1 MAISAVDLSE
11 TFSSIV
17 ENTGRSVVRV
27 EGARRRPVSGIAW
40 SEKHVVTAAHGVD
53 GDRAIVSAD
62 GKDVEARVVGRD
74 ESTDV
79 ALLEVGD
86 AFPAARFEDGVALK
100 VGQVVLLLARPG
112 ETVRATSG
120 IVSALGKKP
129 WRAGRRGGEIDRY
142 LEADAPHQP
151 GFSGGPLVGL
161 GGGVLGMTTSGL
173 VRGTSLTIPTATL
186 QRVVG
191 QLAAHGKVRRSY
203 LGLSMQPVQLPD
215 PVREATHEEVGL
227 LVVAVEDG
235 GPAAQAGVQYGDTL
249 LHLGDDSVK
258 TLHDLYAWLRQDRGG
273 QQVPVK
279 LYRNG
284 QVQTLQVTLGAK

>member
-1 MAISAVDLSE
+1 MAISAIDLSD

-17 ENTGRSVVRV
+17 ENTGKSVVRV
-27 EGARRRPVSGIAW
+27 EGSRRRPTSGIVW
-40 SEKHVVTAAHGVD
+40 SEKYVVTVAHGVE
-53 GDRAIVSAD
+53 GDRAVVSAD
-62 GKDVEARVVGRD
+62 GNDLEARVVGRD
-74 ESTDV
+74 DSTDV
-79 ALLEVGD
+79 ALLEVSEG
-86 AFPAARFEDGVALK
+86 FPSARLDDGGALK

-129 WRAGRRGGEIDRY
+129 WRAGRGGGEIDRY

-151 GFSGGPLVGL
+151 GFSGGPLVAL
-161 GGGVLGMTTSGL
+161 DGGVLGMTTTGL
-173 VRGTSLTIPTATL
+173 VRGTSLTVPTSTL
-186 QRVVG
+186 KRVVG
-191 QLAAHGKVRRSY
+191 QLSAHGKVRKSY

-215 PVREATHEEVGL
+215 PVREATKEEIGL
-227 LVVAVEDG
+227 LVIAVEDG

-249 LHLGDDSVK
+249 LHLGDDSVR
-258 TLHDLYAWLRQDRGG
+258 TLHDLYAFLRQDRSG
-273 QQVPVK
+273 QPVPVK

>member
-1 MAISAVDLSE
+1 MGISAVDLSD

-17 ENTGRSVVRV
+17 ESTGKSVVRV
-27 EGARRRPVSGIAW
+27 EGARRRPTSGIVW
-40 SEKHVVTAAHGVD
+40 NEKYVVTVAHGVEHE
-53 GDRAIVSAD
+53 RAVVSAD

-74 ESTDV
+74 DSTDI
-79 ALLEVGD
+79 ALLELSE
-86 AFPAARFEDGVALK
+86 AFPAARFEDGGAVK

-120 IVSALGKKP
+120 IVSALGKTP

-151 GFSGGPLVGL
+151 GFSGGPLVAL
-161 GGGVLGMTTSGL
+161 DGGVLGMTTTGL
-173 VRGTSLTIPTATL
+173 VRGTSLTIPTTTL
-186 QRVVG
+186 RRVVDA
-191 QLAAHGKVRRSY
+191 LTAHGKVRRSY

-215 PVREATHEEVGL
+215 PVKHATNEEVGL

-249 LHLGDDSVK
+249 LHLGDETVK
-258 TLHDLYAWLRQDRGG
+258 TLHDLYAFLRKDRGG
-273 QQVPVK
+273 QAVPVK
-279 LYRNG
+279 LFRNG
-284 QVQTLQVTLGAK
+284 QVQTVQVTLGAK

>member
-1 MAISAVDLSE
+1 MGISAVDLSDA
-11 TFSSIV
+11 FSSIV
-17 ENTGRSVVRV
+17 ENTGKSVVRV
-27 EGARRRPVSGIAW
+27 EGARRRPTSGIAW
-40 SEKHVVTAAHGVD
+40 NEKYVVTAAHGVEHE
-53 GDRAIVSAD
+53 RVVVSAD
-62 GKDVEARVVGRD
+62 GKDVEARLIGRD
-74 ESTDV
+74 DSTDI
-79 ALLEVGD
+79 ALLEVSE
-86 AFPAARFEDGVALK
+86 AFPAARLEDGGGVK

-151 GFSGGPLVGL
+151 GFSGGPLVALDGS
-161 GGGVLGMTTSGL
+161 VLGMTTTGL
-173 VRGTSLTIPTATL
+173 VRGTSLTIPTTTL
-186 QRVVG
+186 RRVVDA
-191 QLAAHGKVRRSY
+191 LTAHGKVRKSY
-203 LGLSMQPVQLPD
+203 LGLSMQPVQLPE
-215 PVREATHEEVGL
+215 PVREVTREEIGL

-258 TLHDLYAWLRQDRGG
+258 TLHDLYAYLRQDRGG
-273 QQVPVK
+273 QSVPVK
-279 LYRNG
+279 VYRNG

>member
-1 MAISAVDLSE
+1 MAISAVDLSD

-17 ENTGRSVVRV
+17 ESTGKSVVRV
-27 EGARRRPVSGIAW
+27 EGARRRPTSGIVW
-40 SEKHVVTAAHGVD
+40 NEKYVITAAHGVEHE
-53 GDRAIVSAD
+53 RAVVSAD

-74 ESTDV
+74 DGTDI
-79 ALLEVGD
+79 ALLEVSE
-86 AFPAARFEDGVALK
+86 AFPAPRYEDGGALK

-120 IVSALGKKP
+120 IVSALGRKP

-151 GFSGGPLVGL
+151 GFSGGPLVAL
-161 GGGVLGMTTSGL
+161 DGGVLGMTTSGL
-173 VRGTSLTIPTATL
+173 VRGTSLTVPTTTL
-186 QRVVG
+186 RRVVEA
-191 QLAAHGKVRRSY
+191 LSAHGKVRKSY
-203 LGLSMQPVQLPD
+203 LGLSMQPVQLPE
-215 PVREATHEEVGL
+215 PVKQATQEEIGL

-249 LHLGDDSVK
+249 LHLGDDSVR
-258 TLHDLYAWLRQDRGG
+258 TLHDLYAYLRSDRAG

-284 QVQTLQVTLGAK
+284 QVQTLQLTLGAK

>member
-1 MAISAVDLSE
+1 MGISAVDLSE

-17 ENTGRSVVRV
+17 ERVGRSVVRV
-27 EGARRRPVSGIAW
+27 EGARRRPTSGIAW
-40 SEKHVVTAAHGVD
+40 SDKHVVTVAHGIE
-53 GDRAIVSAD
+53 GDRAVVSAD
-62 GKDVEARVVGRD
+62 GKDLEARLVGRD
-74 ESTDV
+74 ESTDI
-79 ALLEVGD
+79 ALLELNE
-86 AFPAARFEDGVALK
+86 AFPAARFDDGGAVK

-120 IVSALGKKP
+120 IVSALGRKP
-129 WRAGRRGGEIDRY
+129 WRAGRGGGEIDRY

-151 GFSGGPLVGL
+151 GFSGGPLVAL
-161 GGGVLGMTTSGL
+161 DGGVLGMTTTGL

-186 QRVVG
+186 KRVVG
-191 QLAAHGKVRRSY
+191 QLAAHGKVRKSY

-215 PVREATHEEVGL
+215 PVREATKEEIGL
-227 LVVAVEDG
+227 LVVAVEEG

-249 LHLGDDSVK
+249 LHLGDDSVR
-258 TLHDLYAWLRQDRGG
+258 TLHDLYAYLRQDRGG

-284 QVQTLQVTLGAK
+284 AVQTVNVTLGAR